1 MIRSFKCKDTE
12 RLFAGKAVAR
22 WINFRPVAERKLQMV
37 HRASRL
43 DDLRIPPNNRLE
55 ALKRDRKGQHS
66 IRINDQWRVC
76 FRFEGGNTFDVEIV
90 DKSSITTERNRSMN
104 EAPVNGMRPIHPG
117 EVLREEFLVPL
128 GLTAHALAMALQ
140 VSAPRINDI
149 ARERRAVSVDTA
161 MRLARYFGTSA
172 EFWLGL
178 QTDHDMALSRDG
190 LADVL
195 AGIEPR
201 QAATRARQ
209 VR

>member
-1 MIRSFKCKDTE
+1 
-12 RLFAGKAVAR
+12 
-22 WINFRPVAERKLQMV
+22 
-37 HRASRL
+37 
-43 DDLRIPPNNRLE
+43 
-55 ALKRDRKGQHS
+55 
-66 IRINDQWRVC
+66 
-76 FRFEGGNTFDVEIV
+76 
-90 DKSSITTERNRSMN
+90 MN

-140 VSAPRINDI
+140 VPAPRINDI

-209 VR
+209 AR